1 MTESPTTRMLLSHN
15 FALQPE
21 RLSLLSTSEFAEVFI
36 AGLSN
41 YTQISCRPLE
51 HPHWLVEIV
60 FPTSDFSPPAIGSLC
75 AEALIN
81 KRLSEVSD
89 SAALP
94 QVLILGG
101 LKTTP
106 ATNDNPTALQIDQ
119 WGVDVVETESAQS
132 FLESIGWDSLI
143 AGKKPAEVFK
153 LVFIE
158 GST

>member
-1 MTESPTTRMLLSHN
+1 MLLSHN

-21 RLSLLSTSEFAEVFI
+21 RLSPLSTSEFAEVFI

-60 FPTSDFSPPAIGSLC
+60 FPTSDFLPADIGSLC

-106 ATNDNPTALQIDQ
+106 ATNNNPTTLQIDQ

-143 AGKKPAEVFK
+143 TGKKPAEVFK

-158 GST
+158 GSA